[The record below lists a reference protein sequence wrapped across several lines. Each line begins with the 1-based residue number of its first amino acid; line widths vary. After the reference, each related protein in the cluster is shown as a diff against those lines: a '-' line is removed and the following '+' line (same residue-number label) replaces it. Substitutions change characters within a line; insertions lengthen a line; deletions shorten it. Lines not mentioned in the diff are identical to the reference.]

1 MSSDTKDQVEKS
13 ESKDTF
19 KDLAKAGKQQCPDP
33 KFMLKGK
40 EAPRDGS
47 DSIVNPCKSDEQE
60 QKKP

>member
-13 ESKDTF
+13 ESKDIL

-40 EAPRDGS
+40 EALQDVD
-47 DSIVNPCKSDEQE
+47 DSIVHPCKSDKQE